1 MISEGTSRTA
11 SDMHELLLSRTTH
24 GRLRPLLTVLGLGL
38 LVAVLA
44 APGSTFVLGYAGSA
58 AVPSAPV
65 AVHPLG
71 AGTAPLGSAS
81 SAVLPS
87 AEIASL
93 VARGLSAHPLAAPG
107 PGTSYLSQLRAA
119 SPATAAGP
127 LLSST
132 ASNFLVTGSDCSSW
146 GILKGTTFPQS
157 FGGASI
163 AQAGPANS
171 TLVVGGGSI
180 LSLFNNSG
188 SPCSTTGTSYP
199 WLSGRGSAAAWES
212 TDGGQT
218 WQMNFPNLA
227 SNWTTAGSFTNNSLT
242 WGASSVASASDNM
255 TYDAF
260 MFVSQC
266 FWVGLNCPASSTA
279 DFPPWGIAVAPSTD
293 GGAVWGTTTQLRA
306 VTPAAYRTFPSNC
319 TTFTNGL
326 YYNDIPEKPWVTT
339 NGTYAVVGWDVLHI
353 DINSSACQF
362 LGYQATVQISYTT
375 NSGTT
380 WSAPV
385 NLTGTLGQFASLGE
399 SPAATHTVYAAF
411 MDYQNYS
418 STTGQISI
426 GFTKSTNGGSTWSSP
441 RDAVSIG
448 VDPIYSTSPDAF
460 PAITNPAL
468 TVDNWSSSPY
478 SGTIYIAWSDNQ
490 TGTSKGYPAIDLVRS
505 TNGGTTW
512 TSPTII
518 STPGTNP
525 IYIDPTVAVGPDGT
539 VWVTYYGI
547 GLATGN
553 YNVYGVYSTN
563 GGATW
568 SRQFVVTD
576 AASQPGSGITDIGLT
591 MGSTASAGRVT
602 PAWTDCRS
610 SSCYSGGDTALYV
623 AHVSPVNISST
634 SLNAPTASVTTFG
647 QTSSY
652 TLPVDLGWDTG
663 STQTVQVPPSL
674 PYNSTYID
682 EFTGWSGATTST
694 SYRATFTYSGGPSL
708 VANYAP
714 SPAAFLSGYI
724 TPDPTGLQL
733 LVDGT
738 PQTPSP
744 YNTTS
749 AFYYIPVA
757 SGASYYVNVS
767 APGYQSQWV
776 LEPTTARQTAWHN
789 FTLLRVTGTVSG
801 TVSPSNATVT
811 VNGTRV
817 TLATLSGVTSYSV
830 AVPWG
835 DYWVNATA
843 PGFTSFSQYVLLPAG
858 VVTTVNILLSGGWI
872 YGVVKSP
879 IPATNVK
886 VRLSGVQVNL
896 TSAGTFN
903 VSRPGGTY
911 SLTATEAGYNL
922 VVLSSIVV
930 TPGATTLVN
939 VSLTNR
945 GWINGTVGPTTA
957 LKGLEILMTNGS
969 TGGAQSFNPTTGA
982 FSVPLLGGK
991 VWTVKVTSP
1000 GYNASV
1006 SPVPVSAGNVSWLNV
1021 TLLKAPCTGSS
1032 CGTNQNNTTNT
1043 TKTGPTGGGGG
1054 IGLTTILLLV
1064 AVIALAAVLGVVL
1077 LTRRRASP
1085 PPPTAP
1091 EEPDQ
1096 TYQGTAPSE
1105 LPHLQSDGTMGP
1117 PPGGA

>member
-1 MISEGTSRTA
+1 MLELPRTHATSRP
-11 SDMHELLLSRTTH
+11 
-24 GRLRPLLTVLGLGL
+24 LRPILARAGLFL

-44 APGSTFVLGYAGSA
+44 VSGTAMLPGMLGSVGTPA
-58 AVPSAPV
+58 APSA
-65 AVHPLG
+65 
-71 AGTAPLGSAS
+71 
-81 SAVLPS
+81 
-87 AEIASL
+87 
-93 VARGLSAHPLAAPG
+93 AHPLAAPAAAPAVVLPNVRIAGLVAQGLADHPLAPAG
-107 PGTSYLSQLRAA
+107 PATSYLAQIRSA
-119 SPATAAGP
+119 ATAAASHP
-127 LLSST
+127 QLSST
-132 ASNFLVTGSDCSSW
+132 NSNFLVTGSDCSSW
-146 GILKGTTFPQS
+146 GVLKGTTFPQS

-163 AQAGPANS
+163 AQAGPSNQ

-188 SPCSTTGTSYP
+188 SPCSATGTSFP
-199 WLSGRGSAAAWES
+199 WLSARGSAAAWES

-227 SNWTTAGSFTNNSLT
+227 SNWTTSGFTNNSLT
-242 WGASSVASASDNM
+242 WGSSSVASASDNM

-266 FWVGLNCPASSTA
+266 FWVGTNCPSSSTA
-279 DFPPWGIAVAPSTD
+279 NFPPWGVAVATSSN

-306 VTPAAYRTFPSNC
+306 VTPAAYLTFPSNC

-339 NGTYAVVGWDVLHI
+339 NGTYAVVGWDILHI
-353 DINSSACQF
+353 DINAANCQY
-362 LGYQATVQISYTT
+362 LGAQATVQISYSS

-385 NLTGTLGQFASLGE
+385 NITGPLGQFPSLAE

-411 MDYQNYS
+411 VDYQNYS
-418 STTGQISI
+418 STTGQISL
-426 GFTKSTNGGSTWSSP
+426 GFTKSTNGGATWSSP
-441 RDAVSIG
+441 HDAVSIG
-448 VDPIYSTSPDAF
+448 VDPIYTTSPDAF
-460 PAITNPAL
+460 PAVTNPAL
-468 TVDNWSSSPY
+468 AADNWSGSPY
-478 SGTIYIAWSDNQ
+478 AGNLYLAWSDNQ

-505 TNGGTTW
+505 TNGGSTW

-525 IYIDPTVAVGPDGT
+525 IYIDPSVAVGPDGT

-547 GLATGN
+547 GTATGN
-553 YNVYGVYSTN
+553 YNVYGVYSTD

-568 SRQFVVTD
+568 SRQFIMTD
-576 AASQPGSGITDIGLT
+576 APSEPGSGITDIGLT
-591 MGSTASAGRVT
+591 LGSVASAGRLT

-623 AHVSPVNISST
+623 AHVIPVNVSST
-634 SLNAPTASVTTFG
+634 SLNPPTASVTTFG
-647 QTSSY
+647 QTNSY
-652 TLPVDLGWDTG
+652 TLPVRLAWDTG
-663 STQTVQVPPSL
+663 STQTAQVPPSM

-682 EFTGWSGATTST
+682 EFTGWTGATTTS
-694 SYRATFTYSGGPSL
+694 SYRATFTYSGGTSL

-724 TPDPTGLQL
+724 TPDATGLQL
-733 LVDGT
+733 TVDNT
-738 PQTPSP
+738 IQAKSP

-767 APGYQSQWV
+767 APGYQPQWV

-789 FTLLRVTGTVSG
+789 FTLLRVTGTIAG
-801 TVSPSNATVT
+801 TVSPANATVHI
-811 VNGTRV
+811 NGTLASLT
-817 TLATLSGVTSYSV
+817 TLNGVTSYSV
-830 AVPWG
+830 SVPWG

-843 PGFTSFSQYVLLPAG
+843 PGYTTFSQYVSLPAA
-858 VVTTVNILLSGGWI
+858 VVTTLNIYLSGGWI

-879 IPATNVK
+879 IPATNVH
-886 VRLSGVQVNL
+886 VQLGGVTVNL

-911 SLTATEAGYNL
+911 SLTATQAGYNL

-930 TPGATTLVN
+930 APGRTTLVN
-939 VSLTNR
+939 VSLTNK
-945 GWINGTVGPTTA
+945 GWINGSVGPTTA
-957 LKGLEILMTNGS
+957 LKGLEVLMTNGS
-969 TGGAQSFNPTTGA
+969 TGGAQSYNATSGA

-1000 GYNASV
+1000 GYNSSV
-1006 SPVPVSAGNVSWLNV
+1006 SQVAVSAGNVSWLNV

-1032 CGTNQNNTTNT
+1032 CGQNTNNTSKNQTPVQAT
-1043 TKTGPTGGGGG
+1043 GGGG
-1054 IGLTTILLLV
+1054 IGLTTILLIV
-1064 AVIALAAVLGVVL
+1064 AVVALAAVLGLVL
-1077 LTRRRASP
+1077 LTRRRGSAP
-1085 PPPTAP
+1085 PPPPA
-1091 EEPDQ
+1091 EPDQ

-1105 LPHLQSDGTMGP
+1105 LPHLQSDGSMGA
-1117 PPGGA
+1117 PPGPE